1 MNMDN
6 SVIVKLIIIQIN
18 QILCSLS
25 LNLCTVLLKFC
36 DVISLS
42 YG

>member
-6 SVIVKLIIIQIN
+6 SVIVKLIITQIS